1 VTASPLRNPDRA
13 ADQRARDNRDARD
26 ETSTLLAR
34 VAGLRRV
41 LKASEAYLPPDRLS
55 WGRTVVTRAEER
67 LALSR
72 DHTVVALAGATGG
85 GKSSLFNAL
94 SGRSLSPVGVRRPT
108 TSQTHACVWG
118 AQDGIVDLQRWLRIP
133 PEHWFTRPHVD
144 DGTAL
149 DGLVLLD
156 LPDFDS
162 VERQHAVE
170 VTRMLG
176 LVDLV
181 IWVVDP
187 QKYADQVIHERHLP
201 RFRRHR
207 DVTVVALNQADLLR
221 ADDLDRLLTDLRRL
235 LNADGLD
242 GVCTIATS
250 AVDAPAGLAQ
260 LRDQLEQVVSGRRAA
275 VQRLAA
281 DVDLA
286 VEDLSDLVGPPAPAD
301 AVGPAT
307 LREVTDGLAQVA
319 GAAAVTEAMV
329 TSYRHRAGVAMTWP
343 LVRSLLRRGPD
354 PWRRLGGP
362 RVSPGAAGAVAGPD
376 SRGLAGPT
384 AAPVTAEAPRAAI
397 SLVARAVA
405 DRAAAGLPEPWV
417 EAVSAAARS
426 RVGGLPEAL
435 NEAVTDAAA
444 RAGRHPRWWRLVGL
458 AQWLTAAAALVG
470 LGWLTVNGL
479 LSAAGVATQPPAV
492 GPVAVPLLLLGGGIG
507 LALVLTVAVHP
518 LSGWAARR
526 ASDREAQRL
535 RATIAGL
542 GRHRMVEPVR
552 DVLDAY
558 AEARDALAATAGAR
572 VRDDPDRPP
581 A

>member
-1 VTASPLRNPDRA
+1 VTASPLPQPDRVG
-13 ADQRARDNRDARD
+13 DRRARDTRNASDKRQTRD
-26 ETSTLLAR
+26 ETATLLVR
-34 VAGLRRV
+34 VAGLRTV
-41 LKASEAYLPPDRLS
+41 LQSGEPYLPPDRLS
-55 WGRTVVTRAEER
+55 WGRTVVSHAEER

-94 SGRSLSPVGVRRPT
+94 SGRTLSPVGVRRPT
-108 TSQTHACVWG
+108 TSQTYACVWG
-118 AQDGIVDLQRWLRIP
+118 SQDGMVDLQRWLRIP
-133 PEHWFTRPHVD
+133 PEHWFTRPQVD
-144 DGTAL
+144 DSTAL

-181 IWVVDP
+181 VWVVDP

-207 DVTVVALNQADLLR
+207 DVTVVALNQADLLD
-221 ADDLDRLLTDLRRL
+221 AADLDRLLADLRRL

-260 LRDQLEQVVSGRRAA
+260 LRAQLEEVVTGRRAA

-286 VEDLSDLVGPPAPAD
+286 VEDLSDLVGPPAQAD

-307 LREVTDGLAQVA
+307 LRDVTDGLAEVA

-329 TSYRHRAGVAMTWP
+329 TSYRHRAGAAMTWP
-343 LVRSLLRRGPD
+343 LVRSLRRRGPD
-354 PWRRLGGP
+354 PWRRPGGP
-362 RVSPGAAGAVAGPD
+362 RILSGATAVAGPD
-376 SRGLAGPT
+376 GRGLAGPNGPT
-384 AAPVTAEAPRAAI
+384 VTAEAPRAAI

-405 DRAAAGLPEPWV
+405 ERAAAGLPEPWAD
-417 EAVSAAARS
+417 AVSAAARS
-426 RVGGLPEAL
+426 RLAGLAEAL
-435 NEAVTDAAA
+435 NETVTDAAA
-444 RAGRHPRWWRLVGL
+444 RGGRHPRWWRLVGL

-479 LSAAGVATQPPAV
+479 LMAAGVTTQPPAL
-492 GPVAVPLLLLGGGIG
+492 GPVAVPLLLLGGGVG
-507 LALVLTVAVHP
+507 LAVVLTVAVRP
-518 LSGWAARR
+518 LAGWAARR
-526 ASDREAQRL
+526 ASAQEARRL
-535 RATIAGL
+535 RETIGRL
-542 GRHRMVEPVR
+542 GDQRIVEPVR
-552 DVLDAY
+552 EVLDAY
-558 AEARDALAATAGAR
+558 GEARAALATAAGT
-572 VRDDPDRPP
+572 
-581 A
+581 